1 MVVCRTLNI
10 QMGDDCDNQ
19 RTNIFHSRCFIK
31 GNLCSL
37 IIDSGSCSNVV
48 SSYLVDSLKLPC
60 TEHPKPYHLQWLNEC
75 SEVKVTKQSL
85 ITFKLGN
92 YEDEVWCDVVPM
104 HATHLLLGR
113 PWQFDRDVT
122 HQGKLNRYSL
132 VFKGRKFTLA
142 PLNPSDVYKDQLKM
156 MKFCEGVREK
166 GQIKKTERK
175 EASSEKSQNLNGPK
189 VSGSASG
196 KNRVKN
202 FNCNKK
208 RCAERPIQ

>member
-1 MVVCRTLNI
+1 MHRIGQVDDQCLVVRRTLNI
-10 QMGDDCDNQ
+10 QMRDDFDNQ
-19 RTNIFHSRCFIK
+19 MTNIFHSRCFIK
-31 GNLCSL
+31 GNLYSL
-37 IIDSGSCSNVV
+37 IIDSGSCSNLV

-60 TEHPKPYHLQWLNEC
+60 IEHPKPYHLQWLNEC

-104 HATHLLLGR
+104 HAAHLLLGR

-142 PLNPSDVYKDQLKM
+142 PLNLSDVYKDQLKM
-156 MKFCEGVREK
+156 MKFWEG
-166 GQIKKTERK
+166 
-175 EASSEKSQNLNGPK
+175 
-189 VSGSASG
+189 
-196 KNRVKN
+196 
-202 FNCNKK
+202 
-208 RCAERPIQ
+208 